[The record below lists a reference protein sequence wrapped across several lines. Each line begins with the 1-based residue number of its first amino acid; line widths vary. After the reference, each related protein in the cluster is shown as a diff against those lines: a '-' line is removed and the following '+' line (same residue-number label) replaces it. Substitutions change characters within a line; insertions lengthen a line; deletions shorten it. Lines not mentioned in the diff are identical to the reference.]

1 MPVRFNLTTS
11 VKLINQLTYLC
22 IMCILWYNLVFTF
35 LGYSKLHFLPF
46 LWGLEILCID
56 GQSKWSYIKTMQVG
70 AISIDF
76 LQNKFWVLSKPCSY
90 INNALTSILTCPLI
104 MQNLTPK
111 SSQFPKYNSFFS
123 GTHKRNVWVILPCSK
138 LSVFYAWGWKL
149 ETAWNLSALSK
160 SYKKVSAVVS

>member
-1 MPVRFNLTTS
+1 MYNVHTLIQSRFYIFWVFKTS
-11 VKLINQLTYLC
+11 FASIFMRV
-22 IMCILWYNLVFTF
+22 
-35 LGYSKLHFLPF
+35 
-46 LWGLEILCID
+46 EILCVD
-56 GQSKWSYIKTMQVG
+56 GHGKWSYIKTMQVG

-90 INNALTSILTCPLI
+90 INNALTSILTCPLT